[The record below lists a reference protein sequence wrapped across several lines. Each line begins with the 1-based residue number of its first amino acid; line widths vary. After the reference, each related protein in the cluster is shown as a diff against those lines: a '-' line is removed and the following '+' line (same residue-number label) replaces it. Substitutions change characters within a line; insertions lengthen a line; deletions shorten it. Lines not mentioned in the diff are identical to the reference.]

1 MNIVLTGGTSG
12 LGYRTAQVLGSEI
25 KNKIILIGSNKHKG
39 ENSVKALIKETSNK
53 NISFKKCDLSSI
65 SEIKSLTDKLKK
77 FKIDILINN
86 AGALFFSRKESVD
99 KIEKTFALNHLS
111 YFILTN
117 LLLKYKVIKKG
128 GRIVNVAS
136 GAHRGV
142 KLDFNNLEM
151 IRNYNG
157 WISYKKSK
165 LCNILFT
172 KKLSELIKKNNITV
186 NCLHPGFV
194 KTQFGKNN
202 SGLASLAIKFL
213 MNFFAISVEEGAE
226 TIVFLATDKSIKNI
240 TGKYFY
246 QSKIDQPSIFAQSQ
260 RDADLLWEK
269 SISIVK
275 NKGLTLV

>member
-12 LGYRTAQVLGSEI
+12 LGFRAAEVLGKEI
-25 KNKIILIGSNKHKG
+25 KNKIILIGSNKQKG
-39 ENSVKALIKETSNK
+39 ETSVRNLIKQTSNN
-53 NISFKKCDLSSI
+53 NISFIQCDLSSI
-65 SEIKSLTDKLKK
+65 SEIKSLADKLNK

-86 AGALFFSRKESVD
+86 AGALFFSRKESED

-117 LLLKYKVIKKG
+117 LLLKDKVIKNG

-151 IRNYNG
+151 TTNYNG
-157 WISYKKSK
+157 WIAYKKSK

-172 KKLSELIKKNNITV
+172 KKLSELTKKNKMTV

-226 TIVFLATDKSIKNI
+226 TIVFLATDNNIKNI

-246 QSKIDQPSIFAQSQ
+246 QSKIKEPSIFAQSQ
-260 RDADLLWEK
+260 KDADLLWN
-269 SISIVK
+269 ISLRTVK
-275 NKGLTLV
+275 NKGLTLT